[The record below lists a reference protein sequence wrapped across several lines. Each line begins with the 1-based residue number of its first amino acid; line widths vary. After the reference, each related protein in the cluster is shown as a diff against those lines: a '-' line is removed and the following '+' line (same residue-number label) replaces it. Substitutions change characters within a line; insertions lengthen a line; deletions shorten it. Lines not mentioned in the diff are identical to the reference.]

1 MFIDLFLP
9 LSDVQSSSSIDDNMT
24 WASCT
29 PKTKNSHQ
37 GLEQYHI
44 GDSIE
49 IKGDSQ
55 HIIDRL
61 LQHGYRPDGIAYLSK
76 EYQLENKA
84 KRLDEQVQKK
94 HLDYSNL
101 NKFQYL
107 QRSTISLKYS
117 SYVYSISEEYF
128 SATMK
133 TPFTT
138 RLEELGDIVRLIC
151 AIIQIIIGD
160 VDNLDESQKNILE
173 LKRRQIVTKNNK
185 SFQVSQLTMQTIG
198 DLVTIF
204 GLIPKFL
211 VDNDLIAL
219 ENKFLREN
227 ISIMLV
233 GNITIN
239 CEYIESISKNIRTIS
254 SIL

>member
-1 MFIDLFLP
+1 
-9 LSDVQSSSSIDDNMT
+9 
-24 WASCT
+24 
-29 PKTKNSHQ
+29 
-37 GLEQYHI
+37 
-44 GDSIE
+44 
-49 IKGDSQ
+49 
-55 HIIDRL
+55 
-61 LQHGYRPDGIAYLSK
+61 
-76 EYQLENKA
+76 
-84 KRLDEQVQKK
+84 
-94 HLDYSNL
+94 
-101 NKFQYL
+101 
-107 QRSTISLKYS
+107 
-117 SYVYSISEEYF
+117 
-128 SATMK
+128 MK